1 MDWASVAG
9 LVLALAAVLLGHS
22 LEGGKFASLLQPAAF
37 VIVVVGTFGA
47 VLLQTELATFKRG
60 VRMLRWV
67 FRPPVSQRAR
77 LARDIAQWS
86 LHARRD
92 GLLSLEPF
100 MQNTRDKFI
109 QKGLRLVV
117 DGIAPD
123 KVRGLLETEVTA
135 YEFSQRQAAKIWESA
150 AGYSPTI
157 GIIGAVLGL
166 IHVMENLAEPAKL
179 GSGIAVAF
187 VSTVYG
193 VGLANL
199 FYYPVGNKLKNIIAE
214 TVTQY
219 EILTDVFHDIA
230 GGDHSRVIEERVA
243 SLLSRA

>member
-9 LVLALAAVLLGHS
+9 VVLALTGVLLGQF
-22 LEGGKFASLLQPAAF
+22 LEGGRFSSLIQPAAF
-37 VIVVVGTFGA
+37 VIVVVGTLGA
-47 VLLQTELATFKRG
+47 VLLQSEKETFLRG
-60 VRMLRWV
+60 VRMLKWV
-67 FRPPVSQRAR
+67 FMPPPSQRPK
-77 LARDIAQWS
+77 LARDIATWS

-92 GLLSLEPF
+92 GLLSLEQF
-100 MQNTRDKFI
+100 MLGSNDTFI

-123 KVRGLLETEVTA
+123 KVRSLLETELTA
-135 YEFSQRQAAKIWESA
+135 YEFSQRQAARIWESA

-157 GIIGAVLGL
+157 GILGAVLGL
-166 IHVMENLAEPAKL
+166 IHVMENLGDPAKL
-179 GSGIAVAF
+179 GNGIAVAF

-199 FYYPVGNKLKNIIAE
+199 FYYPVGNKLKNIVAE

-230 GGDHSRVIEERVA
+230 SGDHSRVIEERVTC
-243 SLLSRA
+243 LLSRP